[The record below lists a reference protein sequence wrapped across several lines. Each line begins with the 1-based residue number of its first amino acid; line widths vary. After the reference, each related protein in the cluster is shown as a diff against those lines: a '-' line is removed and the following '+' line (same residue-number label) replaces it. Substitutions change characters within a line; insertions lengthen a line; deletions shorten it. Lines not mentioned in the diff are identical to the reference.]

1 VVADISGL
9 RNLGE
14 IEIVLD
20 DLSGPEIA
28 SFLQEH
34 IEEMKAVTPP
44 GSKHALDLDGLR
56 SSSVCFWV
64 VVADGRIVGCGAIQR
79 LDDHHGEIKSMR
91 VAPACRRIG
100 VASMLLTYL
109 IAEAERMG
117 LVRLSL
123 ETGAS
128 EFFERARGLYRK
140 YGFEL
145 CGPFADY
152 ILDQNSVFM
161 TKML

>member
-1 VVADISGL
+1 MSSDISGL
-9 RNLGE
+9 VNLGGTQ
-14 IEIVLD
+14 ILLD

-28 SFLQEH
+28 GFLEEH
-34 IEEMKAVTPP
+34 IEEMKTVTPP

-56 SSSVCFWV
+56 SASVRFWT
-64 VVADGRIVGCGAIQR
+64 VVADGRIIGCGAIKR
-79 LDDHHGEIKSMR
+79 LDDEHGEIKSMR
-91 VAPACRRIG
+91 VAPACRRTG
-100 VASMLLTYL
+100 VASMLLAYL
-109 IAEAERMG
+109 IAEAQRMG

-140 YGFEL
+140 HGFEL

-152 ILDQNSVFM
+152 ILDPNSVFM

>member
-1 VVADISGL
+1 MAADISGL
-9 RNLGE
+9 VNLGE
-14 IEIVLD
+14 IKILLD

-28 SFLQEH
+28 GFLQEH
-34 IEEMKAVTPP
+34 IDEMKAVTPP

-56 SSSVCFWV
+56 SASVRFWTV
-64 VVADGRIVGCGAIQR
+64 VGDGRIVGCGAIKR
-79 LDDHHGEIKSMR
+79 LDDRHGEIKSMR

-109 IAEAERMG
+109 IAEAQRMG
-117 LVRLSL
+117 FLRLSL

-128 EFFERARGLYRK
+128 EFFERARRLYGK

-161 TKML
+161 TKVL